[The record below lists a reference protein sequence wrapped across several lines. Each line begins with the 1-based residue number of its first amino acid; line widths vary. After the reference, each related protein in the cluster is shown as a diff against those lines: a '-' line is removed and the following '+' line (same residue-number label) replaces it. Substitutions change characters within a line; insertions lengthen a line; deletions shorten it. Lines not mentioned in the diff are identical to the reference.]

1 MPVCKAEA
9 HRALELLEDYYRFVF
24 FFTSI
29 VILCLCVLHRLVF
42 VLVGISCTVS
52 VCLLSVC
59 LYQISVSVF
68 ASKCLSLFLYL
79 FGHMGVFLYTYMSS
93 VPCQISFSATQK
105 KFFVKRNKS
114 DNLRLYQLS
123 YSGFWKFLLF

>member
-1 MPVCKAEA
+1 MQGRGPQGARAPRRLLQVCLLFYINSYPVCK
-9 HRALELLEDYYRFVF
+9 DYHRFVF
-24 FFTSI
+24 
-29 VILCLCVLHRLVF
+29 VLL
-42 VLVGISCTVS
+42 GISRPES

-114 DNLRLYQLS
+114 DNLRLDQLS

>member
-1 MPVCKAEA
+1 MQGRGPQGARAPRRLLQVCLLLYINSYPVYVYK
-9 HRALELLEDYYRFVF
+9 DYYRFVF
-24 FFTSI
+24 
-29 VILCLCVLHRLVF
+29 VLLR
-42 VLVGISCTVS
+42 ISRPES

-114 DNLRLYQLS
+114 DNLRLDQLRD
-123 YSGFWKFLLF
+123 SGFCKFL